1 MRFKSFVIMAALI
14 FAVSSVSA
22 QDLGDPDS
30 LKLVP
35 LTTLQTGLSP
45 QTFALVCS
53 AFVDNTQ
60 LSTLQ
65 FGWDWI
71 TNSATLTMDSA
82 FPSAAFDA
90 MAIGPFFFL
99 DNSLATTN
107 SMQTALASG
116 TSIGTNFPVSASWQ
130 YVCTYYMTMTN
141 WTGSSSLTIDTVVL
155 PGFVSTD
162 YLFIP
167 LGGIFYGPIWGG
179 PINISGT
186 AVDESIT
193 DILPTSFKLDQN
205 YPNPFNPS
213 TSIWFDLP
221 ARAKVTLTVFN
232 LLGQEVST
240 LVDEDLPAGRHL
252 SIWDGHSDNGVSVAS
267 GIYFYKLIAESGDN
281 QFVETKK
288 MMSLK

>member
-1 MRFKSFVIMAALI
+1 MKLKSFVVLAALI

-22 QDLGDPDS
+22 QDGGAPDS

-35 LTTLQTGLSP
+35 IDTLQTGLST
-45 QTFALVCS
+45 QTFEVVCS
-53 AFVDNTQ
+53 AFVDNAQ
-60 LSTLQ
+60 LTTLQ

-82 FPSAAFDA
+82 SPSSAFDA
-90 MAIGPFFFL
+90 MEIGPFFFL
-99 DNSLATTN
+99 DNVLQTTN
-107 SMQTALASG
+107 DSQLAIASG
-116 TSIGTNFPVSASWQ
+116 TSLFNNFPTSASWQ

-141 WTGSSSLTIDTVVL
+141 WTNASSLIIDTAENVDI
-155 PGFVSTD
+155 PSTD
-162 YLFIP
+162 YLFLP
-167 LGGIFYGPIWGG
+167 LGGNDYDPIWGG

-193 DILPTSFKLDQN
+193 DILPSSFQLEQN

-221 ARAKVTLTVFN
+221 TRAKVTLTVFN

-252 SIWDGHSDNGVSVAS
+252 SIWDGHADNGASVAS
-267 GIYFYKLIAESGDN
+267 GIYFYKLIANTDDKE
-281 QFVETKK
+281 FVETKK
-288 MMSLK
+288 MMLLK

>member
-1 MRFKSFVIMAALI
+1 MKLKSFVLLAALI

-22 QDLGDPDS
+22 QDGGPLDR

-35 LTTLQTGLSP
+35 VTTLGTGLST
-45 QTFALVCS
+45 QTFEIVCS
-53 AFVDNTQ
+53 AFVDSDSLT
-60 LSTLQ
+60 TLQ
-65 FGWDWI
+65 FGWGWI
-71 TNSATLTMDSA
+71 TNSATLTMDSVSPSSA
-82 FPSAAFDA
+82 FNA
-90 MAIGPFFFL
+90 MELGPFFFL
-99 DNSLATTN
+99 DNVLQTTN
-107 SMQTALASG
+107 DSQIAIASSS
-116 TSIGTNFPVSASWQ
+116 SIFTNFPLSASWQ
-130 YVCTYYMTMTN
+130 NICTYYMTMTN
-141 WTGSSSLTIDTVVL
+141 WTGASSLIIDTVQNDDL
-155 PGFVSTD
+155 ASTD
-162 YLFIP
+162 YIFVP
-167 LGGIFYGPIWGG
+167 LDGIDYDPIWGG

-288 MMSLK
+288 MMLLK